1 MGEVKNNPDWPVKPL
16 SEAVVEALTWV
27 DTAGGRIQVRWNDD
41 AAVTPF
47 GQMAFFIEFLNLTGL
62 LQAWIDDCPLTY
74 LSPNAPTKRDLLGT
88 WLLSIL
94 AGHRRYAHVTA
105 IRGDG
110 VNPDLLGMT
119 KVVSEDALR
128 RGLEKIDETAGVVWL
143 REHLE
148 RSVLPLLKAPWIL
161 DVDTTVKVLYG
172 KQDGAVV
179 GYNPKKPG
187 RPSHTYHT
195 YLVAGLRLIL
205 DADVLAGNHSHSNH
219 TLPGLGRLLD
229 RMAEDQRPYLVRGDC
244 GFGNDPVMRAL
255 EERDQPYLFKLRLT
269 AGVKRLIE
277 RRFAGTAWEDAGAGW
292 EGTDDHLR
300 LSGWDRE
307 RRVVILRRR
316 LQGEVV
322 LAGQIE
328 GQEVLAF
335 IDVDAPLQRYE
346 YAVLVTSLPHEVR
359 TLAQLYR
366 DRGDAENSFDE
377 LKNQWGWGGF
387 TTKDLHR
394 CQLTARAVALTYNWW
409 SLFVRLAHPK
419 ARLEALTSR
428 PLLLAGI
435 AEKTRHARQ
444 ERLTITPLHGH
455 GERAKVLLTR
465 VSAMLK
471 AWHHAA
477 EQLRLKTV
485 WESVCDHLVTILTG
499 FNGLMPRLEPPDP
512 PEFATT

>member
-1 MGEVKNNPDWPVKPL
+1 
-16 SEAVVEALTWV
+16 
-27 DTAGGRIQVRWNDD
+27 
-41 AAVTPF
+41 
-47 GQMAFFIEFLNLTGL
+47 
-62 LQAWIDDCPLTY
+62 
-74 LSPNAPTKRDLLGT
+74 
-88 WLLSIL
+88 
-94 AGHRRYAHVTA
+94 
-105 IRGDG
+105 
-110 VNPDLLGMT
+110 
-119 KVVSEDALR
+119 
-128 RGLEKIDETAGVVWL
+128 
-143 REHLE
+143 
-148 RSVLPLLKAPWIL
+148 
-161 DVDTTVKVLYG
+161 
-172 KQDGAVV
+172 
-179 GYNPKKPG
+179 
-187 RPSHTYHT
+187 
-195 YLVAGLRLIL
+195 
-205 DADVLAGNHSHSNH
+205 
-219 TLPGLGRLLD
+219 
-229 RMAEDQRPYLVRGDC
+229 
-244 GFGNDPVMRAL
+244 L

-394 CQLTARAVALTYNWW
+394 CQLTARAVALAYNWW

-485 WESVCDHLVTILTG
+485 WESVCDHLITILTG